1 LLKGNKNLNPLKIE
15 LLSPAKNLECGIE
28 AINHGADAVYI
39 GAPKFSARGAANS
52 TISDIEQL
60 TKYAHKFGAKVH
72 IALNTIL
79 TDEELEEANR
89 MIPILYQVGVDAL
102 IIQDL
107 GILSLD
113 LPPIELH
120 ASTQMDN
127 RILDK
132 ILLLEQLGFHRAVLA
147 RELSLQEIAA
157 IRKQSTL
164 ALEGFVHGALCVS
177 YSGQCY
183 VSQAF
188 TSRSANRGT
197 CSQLCRLPY
206 TLYDRDGNTL
216 VENQHLLSLK
226 DMDRSDYL
234 AEMIQAGISSFKIEG
249 RLKELSYVKNVT
261 AFYRQKLDA
270 ILEKDSS
277 LERLSFGKSTFFF
290 QPDPTKTFHRDKTDY
305 FLKERGAV
313 VTSLS
318 TPKSTGEK
326 VGVVKKVCYD
336 YFIYEGVPLNN
347 GDGLI
352 FFSPGGALEGFRVN
366 KVEGQKVYPAEMPQI
381 NNNQELYRNFD
392 HQFEKLLQKK
402 SAERKIGLE
411 FLFEEK
417 EDGFG
422 VQVTDEMGYTA
433 KLSFPIEKVLAQK
446 EEEAVTQIKTQ
457 FSKLGN
463 TDFELASIQIQC
475 DKAYFIPASQLSQMK
490 REIILALE
498 EQRSQNPIAHQT
510 VKMEQRAHGIVFPS
524 KGSYLLNIYNSSAEK
539 IFFSMG
545 GEITEPAFEKVEPQT
560 DPLLMHCKHCIK
572 YTLGYCPKYHGNQIG
587 KQPELQEPLILIH
600 KKIKLR
606 LAFDC
611 TECAMKIYRY
621 SQKC

>member
-1 LLKGNKNLNPLKIE
+1 MKIE

-52 TISDIEQL
+52 PISEIEQL

-79 TDEELEEANR
+79 TNEELEEANLL
-89 MIPILYQVGVDAL
+89 IPKLYQAGVDAL

-127 RILDK
+127 RTLDK

-157 IRKQSTL
+157 IRSQSSI

-206 TLYDRDGNTL
+206 TLYDRDGNAL
-216 VENQHLLSLK
+216 VENQHILSLK

-234 AEMIQAGISSFKIEG
+234 TEMIEAGISSFKIEG
-249 RLKELSYVKNVT
+249 RMKELSYVKNVT

-270 ILEKDSS
+270 ILEKDRS
-277 LERLSFGKSTFFF
+277 LERLSYGKSTFFF
-290 QPDPTKTFHRDKTDY
+290 QPDTTKTFHRDKTDY

-313 VTSLS
+313 VTSLN

-336 YFIYEGVPLNN
+336 YFIYEGIPLQN

-352 FFSPGGALEGFRVN
+352 FFNQEEDLVGFRVN

-402 SAERKIGLE
+402 SAERKIGLA
-411 FLFEEK
+411 FLFEEQK
-417 EDGFG
+417 DGFL
-422 VQVTDEMGYTA
+422 VQISDEMGYSAT
-433 KLSFPIEKVLAQK
+433 LSFPMEKVEAQK
-446 EEEAVTQIKTQ
+446 EEEAFAQIKTQ

-463 TDFELASIQIQC
+463 TDFQLDSIKIQTG
-475 DKAYFIPASQLSQMK
+475 KAYFIPASQLSQMK
-490 REIILALE
+490 REIIVALE
-498 EQRSQNPIAHQT
+498 EQRSQNPITNQT
-510 VKMEQRAHGIVFPS
+510 TKMEQRTHGIVFPS
-524 KGSYLLNIYNSSAEK
+524 KGSYLLNIYNSAAEK

-545 GEITEPAFEKVEPQT
+545 GELTEPAFEKVEPQS

-572 YTLGYCPKYHGNQIG
+572 YTLGYCARYNGDKIG
-587 KQPELQEPLILIH
+587 KKPELQEPLILIH

-606 LAFDC
+606 LEFDC
-611 TECAMKIYRY
+611 AECAMKIYRY

>member
-1 LLKGNKNLNPLKIE
+1 MKIE

-39 GAPKFSARGAANS
+39 GAPKFSARVAANS
-52 TISDIEQL
+52 TISEIEQL

-79 TDEELEEANR
+79 TDEELEEANLL
-89 MIPILYQVGVDAL
+89 IPKLYQVGVDAL

-127 RILDK
+127 RTIDK

-147 RELSLQEIAA
+147 RELSLQEIVA
-157 IRKQSTL
+157 IKNQSSI

-206 TLYDRDGNTL
+206 TLYDCDGNAL

-226 DMDRSDYL
+226 DMDRSNYL
-234 AEMIQAGISSFKIEG
+234 AEMIEAGITSFKIEG
-249 RLKELSYVKNVT
+249 RMKELSYVKNVT

-270 ILEKDSS
+270 ILEKDTR
-277 LERLSFGKSTFFF
+277 LERLSYGKSTFFF

-313 VTSLS
+313 VTTLN

-336 YFIYEGVPLNN
+336 YFIYEGIPLQN

-352 FFSPGGALEGFRVN
+352 FFNQEEELVGFRVN
-366 KVEGQKVYPAEMPQI
+366 KVEGQKVYPAVMPQI
-381 NNNQELYRNFD
+381 INNQELYRNFD

-402 SAERKIGLE
+402 SAERKIGLA
-411 FLFEEK
+411 FLFEEQN
-417 EDGFG
+417 DGFL
-422 VQVTDEMGYTA
+422 VQVSDEMGYSAT
-433 KLSFPIEKVLAQK
+433 LNFPMEKVEAQK
-446 EEEAVTQIKTQ
+446 AEEAFTQIKTQ

-463 TDFELASIQIQC
+463 TDFQLDSIKIQTE
-475 DKAYFIPASQLSQMK
+475 KAYFIPASQLSQMK
-490 REIILALE
+490 REIIIALE
-498 EQRSQNPIAHQT
+498 EKRLKNPVSDPVSKIER
-510 VKMEQRAHGIVFPS
+510 KEHGKVFPS
-524 KGSYLLNIYNSSAEK
+524 QGTYLQNIYNSSAEK

-545 GEITEPAFEKVEPQT
+545 GEITEPAFEKVEPQS

-572 YTLGYCPKYHGNQIG
+572 YTLGYCARYNGAQVG
-587 KQPELQEPLILIH
+587 KKPELQEPLILIH

-606 LAFDC
+606 LEFDC
-611 TECAMKIYRY
+611 VACAMKIYRY
-621 SQKC
+621 SQKY

>member
-1 LLKGNKNLNPLKIE
+1 MKIE

-39 GAPKFSARGAANS
+39 GAPKFSARVAANS
-52 TISDIEQL
+52 TLSEIEQL

-79 TDEELEEANR
+79 TDEELEEANLL
-89 MIPILYQVGVDAL
+89 IPKLNQVGVDAL

-127 RILDK
+127 RTLDK

-157 IRKQSTL
+157 IRNQSSI

-206 TLYDRDGNTL
+206 TLYDCDGNAL

-226 DMDRSDYL
+226 DMDRSNYL
-234 AEMIQAGISSFKIEG
+234 AEMIEAGITSFKIEG
-249 RLKELSYVKNVT
+249 RMKELSYVKNVT

-270 ILEKDSS
+270 ILEKDTR
-277 LERLSFGKSTFFF
+277 LERLSYGKSTFFF

-313 VTSLS
+313 VTTLN

-336 YFIYEGVPLNN
+336 YFIYEGIPLQN

-352 FFSPGGALEGFRVN
+352 FSNQEEDLVGFRVN

-402 SAERKIGLE
+402 SAERKIGLA
-411 FLFEEK
+411 FLFEEQK
-417 EDGFG
+417 VGFL
-422 VQVTDEMGYTA
+422 VQVFDEMGYSAT
-433 KLSFPIEKVLAQK
+433 LNFPMEKVEAQK
-446 EEEAVTQIKTQ
+446 AEEAYSQIKTQ

-463 TDFELASIQIQC
+463 TDFQLDSIKIQTE
-475 DKAYFIPASQLSQMK
+475 KAYFIPASQLSQMK
-490 REIILALE
+490 REIIIALE
-498 EQRSQNPIAHQT
+498 EKRLKNPVSNPVPKIE
-510 VKMEQRAHGIVFPS
+510 KKEHGKVFPS
-524 KGSYLLNIYNSSAEK
+524 QGTYLQNIYNSSAEK

-545 GEITEPAFEKVEPQT
+545 GEITEPAFEKVEPQS

-572 YTLGYCPKYHGNQIG
+572 YTLGYCARYNGAQVG
-587 KQPELQEPLILIH
+587 KKPELQEPLILIH

-606 LAFDC
+606 LEFDC
-611 TECAMKIYRY
+611 VACAMKIYRY
-621 SQKC
+621 SQKY

>member
-1 LLKGNKNLNPLKIE
+1 MKIE

-39 GAPKFSARGAANS
+39 GSPKFSARVAANS
-52 TISDIEQL
+52 TLSEIEQL

-79 TDEELEEANR
+79 TDEELEEANLL
-89 MIPILYQVGVDAL
+89 IPRLYQAGVDAL

-127 RILDK
+127 RTLDK

-147 RELSLQEIAA
+147 RELSLQEITA
-157 IRKQSTL
+157 IRNQSSI

-183 VSQAF
+183 ASQAF

-206 TLYDRDGNTL
+206 TLYDCDGNTL

-226 DMDRSDYL
+226 DMDRSNYL
-234 AEMIQAGISSFKIEG
+234 AEMIEAGITSFKIEG
-249 RLKELSYVKNVT
+249 RMKELSYVKNLT

-270 ILEKDSS
+270 ILEKDAG
-277 LERLSFGKSTFFF
+277 LERLSYGKSTFFF
-290 QPDPTKTFHRDKTDY
+290 QPDPAKTFHRDKTDY
-305 FLKERGAV
+305 FLKERTAV
-313 VTSLS
+313 VTTLN

-336 YFIYEGVPLNN
+336 YFIYEGIPLQN

-352 FFSPGGALEGFRVN
+352 FFDQEEVLIGFRVN

-381 NNNQELYRNFD
+381 KNNQELYRNFD
-392 HQFEKLLQKK
+392 HQFEKTLQKK
-402 SAERKIGLE
+402 SAERRIGLD
-411 FLFEEK
+411 FVFEEQK
-417 EDGFG
+417 EGFG
-422 VQVTDEMGYTA
+422 IQVTDEMGNTA
-433 KLSFPIEKVLAQK
+433 TINFPFEKVLAQK
-446 EEEAVTQIKTQ
+446 GEEALAQIKTQ
-457 FSKLGN
+457 LSKLGN
-463 TDFELASIQIQC
+463 TDFELNSIKILS
-475 DKAYFIPASQLSQMK
+475 KNAYFIPASQLSQMK
-490 REIILALE
+490 REIIGALE
-498 EQRSQNPIAHQT
+498 EQRLQSPVTNQSAKKEKI
-510 VKMEQRAHGIVFPS
+510 EHGKLFPS
-524 KGSYLLNIYNSSAEK
+524 EGSYLQNIYNSGAEK

-545 GEITEPAFEKVEPQT
+545 GESIEPAFEKVEPQS
-560 DPLLMHCKHCIK
+560 DPVLMNCKHCIK
-572 YTLGYCPKYHGNQIG
+572 YSLGYCARYNGAQVGQKPT
-587 KQPELQEPLILIH
+587 LQEPLILIN

-606 LAFDC
+606 LEFDC
-611 TECAMKIYRY
+611 VACVMKIYRY
-621 SQKC
+621 SQKY

>member
-1 LLKGNKNLNPLKIE
+1 MLKGNKNLNPLKIE

-28 AINHGADAVYI
+28 GINHGADAVYI

-89 MIPILYQVGVDAL
+89 MIPNLYQVGVDAL

-127 RILDK
+127 RTLDK
-132 ILLLEQLGFHRAVLA
+132 ILLLEQLRFHRAVLA

-206 TLYDRDGNTL
+206 TLYDRDGNAL

-249 RLKELSYVKNVT
+249 RLK
-261 AFYRQKLDA
+261 
-270 ILEKDSS
+270 
-277 LERLSFGKSTFFF
+277 
-290 QPDPTKTFHRDKTDY
+290 
-305 FLKERGAV
+305 
-313 VTSLS
+313 
-318 TPKSTGEK
+318 
-326 VGVVKKVCYD
+326 
-336 YFIYEGVPLNN
+336 
-347 GDGLI
+347 
-352 FFSPGGALEGFRVN
+352 
-366 KVEGQKVYPAEMPQI
+366 
-381 NNNQELYRNFD
+381 
-392 HQFEKLLQKK
+392 
-402 SAERKIGLE
+402 IG
-411 FLFEEK
+411 
-417 EDGFG
+417 
-422 VQVTDEMGYTA
+422 
-433 KLSFPIEKVLAQK
+433 
-446 EEEAVTQIKTQ
+446 
-457 FSKLGN
+457 
-463 TDFELASIQIQC
+463 
-475 DKAYFIPASQLSQMK
+475 
-490 REIILALE
+490 
-498 EQRSQNPIAHQT
+498 
-510 VKMEQRAHGIVFPS
+510 RAHV
-524 KGSYLLNIYNSSAEK
+524 
-539 IFFSMG
+539 
-545 GEITEPAFEKVEPQT
+545 
-560 DPLLMHCKHCIK
+560 
-572 YTLGYCPKYHGNQIG
+572 
-587 KQPELQEPLILIH
+587 
-600 KKIKLR
+600 
-606 LAFDC
+606 
-611 TECAMKIYRY
+611 
-621 SQKC
+621 

>member
-1 LLKGNKNLNPLKIE
+1 LLKGNKKLNLLKIE

-39 GAPKFSARGAANS
+39 GAPKFSARGAANC
-52 TISDIEQL
+52 TLLEIEQL
-60 TKYAHKFGAKVH
+60 TQYAHKFGAKLHV
-72 IALNTIL
+72 ALNTIL
-79 TDEELEEANR
+79 TDEELEEANLL
-89 MIPILYQVGVDAL
+89 IPKLYLAGVDAL

-127 RILDK
+127 RTLDK

-147 RELSLQEIAA
+147 RELSLQEIAE
-157 IRKQSTL
+157 IRNQSTI

-206 TLYDRDGNTL
+206 TLYDCDGNAL

-234 AEMIQAGISSFKIEG
+234 VEMIQAGISSFKIEG
-249 RLKELSYVKNVT
+249 RMKELSYVKNVT
-261 AFYRQKLDA
+261 AFYRQKLDD
-270 ILEKDSS
+270 ILEKDTR
-277 LERLSFGKSTFFF
+277 LERLSFGKTTFFF

-305 FLKERGAV
+305 FLKERGGV
-313 VTSLS
+313 VTTLN

-352 FFSPGGALEGFRVN
+352 FFNQEEDLVGFRVN
-366 KVEGQKVYPAEMPQI
+366 KVEGQKVFPAEMPKI
-381 NNNQELYRNFD
+381 SNNQELYRNYD

-402 SAERKIGLE
+402 SAERKIGVE
-411 FLFEEK
+411 VLFEEK
-417 EDGFG
+417 DDGFL
-422 VQVTDEMGYTA
+422 VQVSDEMGYSATV
-433 KLSFPIEKVLAQK
+433 SFPMEKVEAQK
-446 EEEAVTQIKTQ
+446 AEEANAQIKTQ

-463 TDFELASIQIQC
+463 TDFQLDSIKIQT
-475 DKAYFIPASQLSQMK
+475 DKTFFIPASQLAQMK

-498 EQRSQNPIAHQT
+498 ENRLQNPVTNQ
-510 VKMEQRAHGIVFPS
+510 VSKMEKIEHGIVLPS

-545 GEITEPAFEKVEPQT
+545 GESIEPAFERVEPQS

-572 YTLGYCPKYHGNQIG
+572 YTLGYCARYNGDQIG
-587 KQPELQEPLILIH
+587 KQPELKEPLILIH

-611 TECAMKIYRY
+611 AECAMKIYRY
-621 SQKC
+621 SQKY

>member
-1 LLKGNKNLNPLKIE
+1 LKIE

-52 TISDIEQL
+52 PISEIEQL

-79 TDEELEEANR
+79 TNEELEEANLL
-89 MIPILYQVGVDAL
+89 IPKLYQAGVDAL

-127 RILDK
+127 RTLDK

-147 RELSLQEIAA
+147 RELSLHEIAA
-157 IRKQSTL
+157 IRSQSSI

-206 TLYDRDGNTL
+206 TLYDRDGNAL

-234 AEMIQAGISSFKIEG
+234 TEMIEAGISSFKIEG
-249 RLKELSYVKNVT
+249 RMKELSYVKNVT

-277 LERLSFGKSTFFF
+277 LERLSYGKSTFFF
-290 QPDPTKTFHRDKTDY
+290 QPDTTKTFHRDKTDY

-313 VTSLS
+313 VTSLN

-336 YFIYEGVPLNN
+336 YFIYEGIPLQN

-352 FFSPGGALEGFRVN
+352 FFNQEEDLVGFRVN
-366 KVEGQKVYPAEMPQI
+366 KVEGQKVYPAEMPKM
-381 NNNQELYRNFD
+381 NNNQELYRNYD
-392 HQFEKLLQKK
+392 HQFEKILQKK
-402 SAERKIGLE
+402 SAERKIGLK
-411 FLFEEK
+411 FLFEEQ
-417 EDGFG
+417 EDGFV
-422 VQVTDEMGYTA
+422 VQVTDEMGYSAT
-433 KLSFPIEKVLAQK
+433 LSFPMEKVEAQK
-446 EEEAVTQIKTQ
+446 EEEAFAQIKTQ

-463 TDFELASIQIQC
+463 TDFQLDSIKIQTG
-475 DKAYFIPASQLSQMK
+475 KAYFIPASQLSQMK
-490 REIILALE
+490 REIIEALE
-498 EQRSQNPIAHQT
+498 EQRSQNPLTNQT
-510 VKMEQRAHGIVFPS
+510 TKMEQRTHGIVFPS
-524 KGSYLLNIYNSSAEK
+524 KGSYLLNIYNSAAEK

-545 GEITEPAFEKVEPQT
+545 GELTEPAFEKVEPQS

-572 YTLGYCPKYHGNQIG
+572 YTLGYCARYNGDKIG
-587 KQPELQEPLILIH
+587 KKPELQEPLILIH

-606 LAFDC
+606 LEFDC
-611 TECAMKIYRY
+611 AECAMKIYRY

>member
-1 LLKGNKNLNPLKIE
+1 MKIE

-39 GAPKFSARGAANS
+39 GAPKFSARVAANS
-52 TISDIEQL
+52 TISEIEQL

-79 TDEELEEANR
+79 TDEELEEANLL
-89 MIPILYQVGVDAL
+89 IPKLYQVGVDAL

-127 RILDK
+127 RTLDK

-147 RELSLQEIAA
+147 RELSLQEIVA
-157 IRKQSTL
+157 IKNQSSI

-206 TLYDRDGNTL
+206 TLYDCDGNAL

-226 DMDRSDYL
+226 DMDRSNYL
-234 AEMIQAGISSFKIEG
+234 AEMIEAGITSFKIEG
-249 RLKELSYVKNVT
+249 RMKELSYVKNVT

-270 ILEKDSS
+270 ILEKDTR
-277 LERLSFGKSTFFF
+277 LERLSYGKSTFFF

-313 VTSLS
+313 VTTLN

-336 YFIYEGVPLNN
+336 YFIYEGIPLQN

-352 FFSPGGALEGFRVN
+352 FFNQEEELVGFRVN

-402 SAERKIGLE
+402 SAERKIGLA
-411 FLFEEK
+411 FLFEEQN
-417 EDGFG
+417 DGFL
-422 VQVTDEMGYTA
+422 VQVSDEMGYSAT
-433 KLSFPIEKVLAQK
+433 LPFPMEKVEAQK
-446 EEEAVTQIKTQ
+446 AEEAFTQIKTQ

-463 TDFELASIQIQC
+463 TDFQLDSIKIQTE
-475 DKAYFIPASQLSQMK
+475 KAYFIPASQLSQMK
-490 REIILALE
+490 REIIIALE
-498 EQRSQNPIAHQT
+498 EKRLKNPVSNPVSKIER
-510 VKMEQRAHGIVFPS
+510 KEHGKVFPS
-524 KGSYLLNIYNSSAEK
+524 QGTYLQNIYNSSAEK

-545 GEITEPAFEKVEPQT
+545 GEMTEPAFEKVEPQS

-572 YTLGYCPKYHGNQIG
+572 YTLGYCARYNGAQVG
-587 KQPELQEPLILIH
+587 KKPELQEPLILIH

-606 LAFDC
+606 LEFDC
-611 TECAMKIYRY
+611 VACAMKIYRY
-621 SQKC
+621 SQKY

>member
-1 LLKGNKNLNPLKIE
+1 MKIE

-39 GAPKFSARGAANS
+39 GAPKFSARVAANN
-52 TISDIEQL
+52 TLSDIEQL

-79 TDEELEEANR
+79 TDQELEEANLL
-89 MIPILYQVGVDAL
+89 IPNLYQAGVDAL

-127 RILDK
+127 RTLDK

-157 IRKQSTL
+157 IRDQSTL

-206 TLYDRDGNTL
+206 TLYDCDGNPL

-226 DMDRSDYL
+226 DMDRSNFL

-249 RLKELSYVKNVT
+249 RMKELSYVKNLT
-261 AFYRQKLDA
+261 AYYRQKLDT
-270 ILEKDSS
+270 ILEKDIS
-277 LERLSFGKSTFFF
+277 LERLSYGKSTFFF
-290 QPDPTKTFHRDKTDY
+290 QPDPAKTFHRDKTDY
-305 FLKERGAV
+305 FLKERSDV
-313 VTSLS
+313 VTTLN

-326 VGVVKKVCYD
+326 VGIVKKVCYD
-336 YFIYEGVPLNN
+336 YFIYEGVPLHN

-352 FFSPGGALEGFRVN
+352 YFSQDGDLVGFRVN
-366 KVEGQKVYPAEMPQI
+366 KVEGEKVYPAEMPKMK
-381 NNNQELYRNFD
+381 NNQELYRNFD
-392 HQFEKLLQKK
+392 HQFEKILQKK
-402 SAERKIGLE
+402 SAERRIGLD
-411 FLFEEK
+411 FLLEVEK
-417 EDGFG
+417 DGFSL
-422 VQVTDEMGYTA
+422 QVTDEMGYIA
-433 KLSFPIEKVLAQK
+433 KISFPFEKVIAQK
-446 EEEAVTQIKTQ
+446 GEEAISQIKTQ
-457 FSKLGN
+457 LGKLGN
-463 TDFELASIQIQC
+463 TDFQLKSIKIIGGNT
-475 DKAYFIPASQLSQMK
+475 YFIPASQLSQMK
-490 REIILALE
+490 REIIAALE
-498 EQRSQNPIAHQT
+498 EQRSQNPLSNQST
-510 VKMEQRAHGIVFPS
+510 KRDKKEHGKVFPT
-524 KGSYLLNIYNSSAEK
+524 KGSYLQNIYNSAAEK
-539 IFFSMG
+539 IYFSMG
-545 GEITEPAFEKVEPQT
+545 GETIEPAFEKVEHLS
-560 DPLLMHCKHCIK
+560 DSLLMHCKHCIK
-572 YTLGYCPKYHGNQIG
+572 YTLGYCARYHGDPIG
-587 KQPELQEPLILIH
+587 KKPKLQEPLILIH

-606 LAFDC
+606 LEFDC
-611 TECAMKIYRY
+611 IACVMKIYRY
-621 SQKC
+621 SQKY